1 MFHSSLDK
9 LNMFAIKLT
18 RTTARNIFSSQRYPL
33 VYNKFKRLEWTATE
47 SDRDPKE
54 LRSKWPKPSFDIE
67 KLTHLLDND
76 NHDMRKDMRKFL
88 SDPIMKPKYNISLEE
103 ERQVGSIFIV

>member
-1 MFHSSLDK
+1 
-9 LNMFAIKLT
+9 MFATKLT
-18 RTTARNIFSSQRYPL
+18 RATARNIFSNQRFPL
-33 VYNKFKRLEWTATE
+33 VYNDFRRLKWTAVAI
-47 SDRDPKE
+47 DQDPKE

-67 KLTHLLDND
+67 KLTLLLDND

-103 ERQVGSIFIV
+103 ERQVGLIFIV